1 MAVVLSKQLI
11 FYPGVTVFTGVPAL
25 LELHDDNRLSLTKV
39 DPATGIRSDVV
50 LDVPLTELT
59 VGGGSSTLT
68 LIAGGKKT
76 RVDFNRGSRWALA
89 AGGIVGLAV
98 AGALTADSGLG
109 DWIKTFKA
117 HGVTVKYWGM
127 GKSIAIA
134 LGVVLFLFVIAVVL
148 IGSGALNY

>member
-1 MAVVLSKQLI
+1 MAVVLSK
-11 FYPGVTVFTGVPAL
+11 
-25 LELHDDNRLSLTKV
+25 V
-39 DPATGIRSDVV
+39 DPATGTRSDIV

-68 LIAGGKKT
+68 LITSGKKT
-76 RVDFNRGSRWALA
+76 RVDFNRGSRWAMA
-89 AGGIVGLAV
+89 AGGIVGRAV

-134 LGVVLFLFVIAVVL
+134 FGIVLFFIVITVIL